1 MDQMNSGRLSE
12 AIALQIAE
20 LILSGEMKN
29 GTKLRQEELAGMLQ
43 VSRIPVREAL
53 QLLETQG
60 LAKRLATRHIVTA
73 ELTDEHIRQMYAM
86 IADIEY
92 SAMESIGAD
101 TRMDEAN
108 QDAKHSKQTDRA
120 DVAVRQHLSL
130 ADGPVLGGNMA
141 WHRIIMRKTQN
152 LYIQTL
158 LTNAVTYYVAYAE
171 KVLQEQRGNA
181 DAMCEAF
188 AVERSGAERKE
199 LLMKHY
205 QALAESV
212 IAERRKHDDL
222 T

>member
-1 MDQMNSGRLSE
+1 MDQTNNGRLSE

-92 SAMESIGAD
+92 SAVESIRVEMRAD
-101 TRMDEAN
+101 ED
-108 QDAKHSKQTDRA
+108 DAHLKQTDGVDA
-120 DVAVRQHLSL
+120 AEKKLQLVLM
-130 ADGPVLGGNMA
+130 DGPVLGGNMA
-141 WHRIIMRKTQN
+141 WHRMIINKTLN

-158 LTNAVTYYVAYAE
+158 LMNAVTYYVSYAE
-171 KVLQEQRGNA
+171 KVLLEQHGN
-181 DAMCEAF
+181 DEAMREAS
-188 AVERSGAERKE
+188 AGEQSNTARKE
-199 LLMKHY
+199 LLMEHY
-205 QALAESV
+205 RALADAV
-212 IAERRKHDDL
+212 IAERRKHDDFA
-222 T
+222 

>member
-1 MDQMNSGRLSE
+1 MDQMSSGRLSE

-53 QLLETQG
+53 QFLETQG

-92 SAMESIGAD
+92 SAVESISAEMRAD
-101 TRMDEAN
+101 ED
-108 QDAKHSKQTDRA
+108 DAHLKQTDGV
-120 DVAVRQHLSL
+120 DEVDKKPLSL
-130 ADGPVLGGNMA
+130 VDGPVIGGNMA
-141 WHRIIMRKTQN
+141 WHRILISKTQN

-158 LTNAVTYYVAYAE
+158 LMNAVTYYVSYAE
-171 KVLQEQRGNA
+171 KVLQEQRGN
-181 DAMCEAF
+181 DESMREAF
-188 AVERSGAERKE
+188 AGERSDTERKE
-199 LLMKHY
+199 LLMEHY
-205 QALAESV
+205 RVLADAV

>member
-1 MDQMNSGRLSE
+1 MDQMNNGRLSE

-29 GTKLRQEELAGMLQ
+29 GTKLRQEELAEMLQ

-92 SAMESIGAD
+92 CAVESIGAD
-101 TRMDEAN
+101 GAHE
-108 QDAKHSKQTDRA
+108 
-120 DVAVRQHLSL
+120 DV
-130 ADGPVLGGNMA
+130 VLGGNMA
-141 WHRIIMRKTQN
+141 WHRIIIGKTQN

-171 KVLQEQRGNA
+171 KVLQEQQKNA
-181 DAMCEAF
+181 DAMREAF
-188 AVERSGAERKE
+188 AGERSDEERKE
-199 LLMKHY
+199 MLTQHY
-205 QALAESV
+205 QALADAV

>member
-1 MDQMNSGRLSE
+1 MDQTNNGRLSE

-92 SAMESIGAD
+92 SAVESI
-101 TRMDEAN
+101 RVEM
-108 QDAKHSKQTDRA
+108 RA
-120 DVAVRQHLSL
+120 DEDDGWCGCGRKEAAAGAHGWTGARWQYGVASHHYQ
-130 ADGPVLGGNMA
+130 
-141 WHRIIMRKTQN
+141 QN
-152 LYIQTL
+152 IKFIHTD
-158 LTNAVTYYVAYAE
+158 VAYE
-171 KVLQEQRGNA
+171 CGHLLRELRGK
-181 DAMCEAF
+181 
-188 AVERSGAERKE
+188 GITGTTRK
-199 LLMKHY
+199 
-205 QALAESV
+205 
-212 IAERRKHDDL
+212 
-222 T
+222 

>member
-92 SAMESIGAD
+92 SAVESIGAD
-101 TRMDEAN
+101 VAN
-108 QDAKHSKQTDRA
+108 E
-120 DVAVRQHLSL
+120 DVVF
-130 ADGPVLGGNMA
+130 GGNMA
-141 WHRIIMRKTQN
+141 WHRIIIGKTQN

-171 KVLQEQRGNA
+171 KVLQEQQKNA
-181 DAMCEAF
+181 DAMREAF
-188 AVERSGAERKE
+188 AGERSDEKRKE
-199 LLMKHY
+199 LLTQHY
-205 QALAESV
+205 QALADAV